1 MAKKGKTE
9 RRKLPEIVMESW
21 EPAEEVKMV
30 LVVNTEL
37 GMGRGKVAAQCG
49 HAAVACFKAALAEEP
64 QLVAAWEKGGQKK
77 VVLRGGGDEGLL
89 AVSKAGKQAGMV
101 VAEVRDAGRSQV
113 EPGSLTVVGIGPAH
127 NAAVDKVA
135 GKLKLL

>member
-49 HAAVACFKAALAEEP
+49 HAAIACFKAALAEEP

-101 VAEVRDAGRSQV
+101 VAEVRDAVTFQNTTHLVLEWCLSFLV
-113 EPGSLTVVGIGPAH
+113 
-127 NAAVDKVA
+127 NF
-135 GKLKLL
+135 